1 MARPKKNQAEEI
13 TAAVVAEQQGET
25 PAAKPAV
32 KKRGKI
38 AKSSF
43 DLFASDN
50 IVAEQKD
57 LMAKAGKAAAF
68 KAITE
73 VNRECLPVPWM
84 AFQYLIGK
92 IGFTLNTYNEIIGQ
106 ECVGK
111 SSLMIALACN
121 FINHG
126 IPTLYINTEPKQ
138 IEGPWLRRLA
148 GRDKARGEAI
158 LERLPITQ
166 CSSYDEMDQTVRSW
180 ISVQRGDL
188 GVPQDTPLVVIVDSI
203 TNLMTPEEAETT
215 AAGAGKDGHLKALN
229 KGVADVGGRVASA
242 ASWMSVWCRLFTK
255 TMEAFNVTMLFVSG
269 QSTKMSTGP
278 AGGLGGDGGA
288 SLNGERIGG
297 QALKKDAAVRFTI
310 TRAGFLKSSDGKR
323 NIGEKIRA
331 RGIKNSYGSKV
342 SDIEYNLKNKD
353 WKDGPTTI
361 EQAIDMDKAFAD
373 ILVNEKVCGFSV
385 TRARYTSP
393 ELGIE
398 QVDAHQLMEIIDNDE
413 DMQVKIGQALGIN
426 GYEAYDA

>member
-1 MARPKKNQAEEI
+1 MARPKKEKVDETTIIN
-13 TAAVVAEQQGET
+13 EQQGET
-25 PAAKPAV
+25 PAAEKKTV
-32 KKRGKI
+32 KKRGKLV
-38 AKSSF
+38 KGSF
-43 DLFASDN
+43 DLFANDN

-92 IGFTLNTYNEIIGQ
+92 IGFTLNTYNEVIGQ

-138 IEGPWLRRLA
+138 IEGPWLQRLA
-148 GRDKARGEAI
+148 GRDKARGKAI
-158 LERLPITQ
+158 LDRLPITQ
-166 CSSYDEMDQTVRSW
+166 CSSYDEMDETVRSW
-180 ISVQRGDL
+180 ITIQRGEME
-188 GVPQDTPLVVIVDSI
+188 VPNDTPLVVIVDSI

-242 ASWMSVWCRLFTK
+242 ASWMSVWCRMFTK
-255 TMEAFNVTMLFVSG
+255 TMETFNVTMLFVSG

-278 AGGLGGDGGA
+278 AGGLAGDGGA

-297 QALKKDAAVRFTI
+297 QALKKDAAVRFTV
-310 TRAGFLKSSDGKR
+310 TRAGFFKSSDGKR

-342 SDIEYNLKNKD
+342 GDIEYILKNKD
-353 WKDGPTTI
+353 WKDGPNTI

-373 ILVNEKVCGFSV
+373 ILVTEKVCGFSV
-385 TRARYTSP
+385 TRARYTSN

-398 QVDAHQLMEIIDNDE
+398 GVDAHQLMEIIDNDE
-413 DMQVKIGQALGIN
+413 EIQVKVGQALGIN
-426 GYEAYDA
+426 GYEAYDD